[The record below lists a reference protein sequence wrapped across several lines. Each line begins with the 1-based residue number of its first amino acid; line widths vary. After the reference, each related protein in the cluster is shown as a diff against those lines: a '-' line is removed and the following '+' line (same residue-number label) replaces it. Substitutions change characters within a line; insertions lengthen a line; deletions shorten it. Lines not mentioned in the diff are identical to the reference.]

1 VTEFLQNVIDAISL
15 GSLYALVALGVA
27 LIFGIMQLIN
37 FAHGELIMVA
47 AYAVILL
54 AGAPL
59 PVVLFGGLATAVVA
73 ALLMERVAFR
83 PVRGA
88 NPATLLVTSFAIS
101 FLLQSLAMVVFG
113 SLPRTTN
120 LSPFVTESVEIGGL
134 SVSKLNVITVA
145 VTAALLVALGL
156 FLGRTSLGVQ
166 MRAAAEDFR
175 MARLL
180 GVRANVVIA
189 TAFAISGLLA
199 GVASLLLVAQSGTV
213 SPQMGLYPVLVAFIA
228 TVLGGMGS
236 LVGAVIGGYVLGSL
250 TVSLQVLLPLEFR
263 SYRDAIAYAIVIVVL
278 VVRPQGL
285 VVARSTQAR
294 V

>member
-1 VTEFLQNVIDAISL
+1 
-15 GSLYALVALGVA
+15 
-27 LIFGIMQLIN
+27 
-37 FAHGELIMVA
+37 
-47 AYAVILL
+47 
-54 AGAPL
+54 
-59 PVVLFGGLATAVVA
+59 
-73 ALLMERVAFR
+73 
-83 PVRGA
+83 
-88 NPATLLVTSFAIS
+88 
-101 FLLQSLAMVVFG
+101 MVVFG

-120 LSPFVTESVEIGGL
+120 LSPVVTESVEIGDL
-134 SVSKLNVITVA
+134 SVSKLNLITVT
-145 VTAALLVALGL
+145 VTAALLVGLGL
-156 FLGRTSLGVQ
+156 FLARTSLGVQ

-236 LVGAVIGGYVLGSL
+236 LVGAVIGGYVLGAL

-285 VVARSTQAR
+285 VVARSAQAR

>member
-1 VTEFLQNVIDAISL
+1 MTEFLQNVIDAVSL

-37 FAHGELIMVA
+37 FAHGELITVA

-59 PVVLFGGLATAVVA
+59 PLVLLGGLATAVVA
-73 ALLMERVAFR
+73 ALLMDRVAFR

-120 LSPFVTESVEIGGL
+120 LSPVVTESVEIGDL
-134 SVSKLNVITVA
+134 SVSKLNLITVT
-145 VTAALLVALGL
+145 VTAALLVGLGL
-156 FLGRTSLGVQ
+156 FLARTSLGVQ

-236 LVGAVIGGYVLGSL
+236 LVGAVIGGYVLGAL

-285 VVARSTQAR
+285 VVARSAQAR